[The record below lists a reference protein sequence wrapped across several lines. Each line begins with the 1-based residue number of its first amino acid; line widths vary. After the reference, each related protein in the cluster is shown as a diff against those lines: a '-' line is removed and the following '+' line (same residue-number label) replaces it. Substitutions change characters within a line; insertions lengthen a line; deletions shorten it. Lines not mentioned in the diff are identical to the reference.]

1 MTLPNR
7 EFRDLLRDGEIE
19 IIGRLV
25 DASNATLFGQAV
37 LGDHRVS
44 VIYKPRAGERPLW
57 DFPSGSLADR
67 EVAAYKVSEALQWD
81 LVPTTLLRDG
91 PYGLGMVQEWIE
103 IDGSIDLEPLISTGH
118 RDLRRMALF
127 DAVINNTDRK
137 FGHLLPTADGRI
149 RGCDHGVT
157 FHLDDKLR
165 TVLWN
170 WAGEPISE
178 EELAELSAIAIPLAT
193 GSLGENLAEHLAPEE
208 IVKTGERLSRLLSDG
223 RFPIPGTEW
232 PAVPWPPF

>member
-1 MTLPNR
+1 MTLPSNNV
-7 EFRDLLRDGEIE
+7 LLEGEIE
-19 IIGRLV
+19 ILGRLV

-37 LGDHRVS
+37 LGSVKVS

-67 EVAAYKVSEALQWD
+67 EVAAYKVSEALNWD

-91 PYGLGMVQEWIE
+91 PYGFGMVQEWIE
-103 IDGSIDLEPLISTGH
+103 IDESIDLTTPLSTGH
-118 RDLRRMALF
+118 QDLRRMALF

-137 FGHLLPTADGRI
+137 FGHLLPTTDGRI

-157 FHLDDKLR
+157 FHVDDKLR

-170 WAGEPISE
+170 WAGESIPKSELTDLLSISQALQSG
-178 EELAELSAIAIPLAT
+178 ELDDALRI
-193 GSLGENLAEHLAPEE
+193 HLAPEE
-208 IVKTGERLSRLLSDG
+208 IIRTGQRLSRLLMEE

>member
-1 MTLPNR
+1 MTSPSDNV
-7 EFRDLLRDGEIE
+7 LLEGEIE
-19 IIGRLV
+19 ILGRLV

-37 LGDHRVS
+37 LGSVKVP

-67 EVAAYKVSEALQWD
+67 EVAAYKVSEALHWD
-81 LVPTTLLRDG
+81 LVPFTLLRDG
-91 PYGLGMVQEWIE
+91 PYGIGMVQRWIE
-103 IDGSIDLEPLISTGH
+103 IDESIDISTPLSTAH
-118 RDLRRMALF
+118 RDLRRLALF

-137 FGHLLPTADGRI
+137 FGHLLPTTDGRI

-157 FHLDDKLR
+157 FHVDDKLR

-170 WAGEPISE
+170 WAGEPIPSS
-178 EELAELSAIAIPLAT
+178 ELADLSSFSQALGSGELGDALT
-193 GSLGENLAEHLAPEE
+193 THLAPEE
-208 IVKTGERLSRLLSDG
+208 IITTIERLGRLLSEE

>member
-1 MTLPNR
+1 LTLPSDNV
-7 EFRDLLRDGEIE
+7 LLEGEIE
-19 IIGRLV
+19 ILGRLV

-37 LGDHRVS
+37 LGSVKVP

-67 EVAAYKVSEALQWD
+67 EVAAYKVSEALHWD
-81 LVPTTLLRDG
+81 LVPTTFLRDG
-91 PYGLGMVQEWIE
+91 PYGIGMVQQWIE
-103 IDGSIDLEPLISTGH
+103 IDETIDLATPLSTGH

-137 FGHLLPTADGRI
+137 FGHLLPTSDGRI
-149 RGCDHGVT
+149 KGCDHGVT
-157 FHLDDKLR
+157 FHVDDKLR

-170 WAGEPISE
+170 WAGEPIPSSD
-178 EELAELSAIAIPLAT
+178 LVDLSSFSKALES
-193 GSLGENLAEHLAPEE
+193 GELGEALITHLAPEE
-208 IVKTGERLSRLLSDG
+208 IMNTLQRLRRLLSEE

>member
-1 MTLPNR
+1 MTLPSNNV
-7 EFRDLLRDGEIE
+7 LLEGEIE
-19 IIGRLV
+19 ILGRLV

-37 LGDHRVS
+37 LGSVKVP

-67 EVAAYKVSEALQWD
+67 EVAAYKVSEALNWD

-91 PYGLGMVQEWIE
+91 PYGFGMVQEWIE
-103 IDGSIDLEPLISTGH
+103 IDESIDLTTPLSTGH
-118 RDLRRMALF
+118 QDLRRMALF

-137 FGHLLPTADGRI
+137 FGHLLPTTDGRI

-157 FHLDDKLR
+157 FHVDDKLR

-170 WAGEPISE
+170 WAGESIPKSELTDLLSISQALQSG
-178 EELAELSAIAIPLAT
+178 ELDDALRI
-193 GSLGENLAEHLAPEE
+193 HLAPEE
-208 IVKTGERLSRLLSDG
+208 IIRTGQRLSRLLMEE